1 MLIDGGGEP
10 FEELCAQAAAE
21 LARVVDLINNLE
33 PAGSASPGGQSG
45 SLPADFEEQLQG
57 LLGLLEEYDSSAEDR
72 FFEILEQVKGA
83 DIEDTLKGLKRPIG
97 QYDLEAAAEALK
109 PIIEHVRFQAKDD
122 D

>member
-1 MLIDGGGEP
+1 M
-10 FEELCAQAAAE
+10 
-21 LARVVDLINNLE
+21 ARVVDLINNLA
-33 PAGSASPGGQSG
+33 PAVSASPGGQSG